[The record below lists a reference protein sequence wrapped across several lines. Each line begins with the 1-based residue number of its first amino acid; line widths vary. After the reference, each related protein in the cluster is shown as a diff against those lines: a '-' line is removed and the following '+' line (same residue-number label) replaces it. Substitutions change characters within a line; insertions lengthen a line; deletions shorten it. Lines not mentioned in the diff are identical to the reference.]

1 MIGGDIVQTTFTASP
16 TPSIKKKQT
25 TLIGNLVVATTENST
40 ENSVGSNNLESQI
53 PFVKGTGLLSTAVTN
68 SNHSEPREMDIK
80 DEPTFEI
87 MPYSIRGDQ
96 LKVEAYCNTY
106 GVNITFEL
114 IGDLVRI
121 VAKKG
126 NRELTCI
133 LYSNIRGFCMLLID
147 FTIAIC

>member
-1 MIGGDIVQTTFTASP
+1 MIGGDIAQTTFTASP

-80 DEPTFEI
+80 DEPTFAI

-126 NRELTCI
+126 IRE
-133 LYSNIRGFCMLLID
+133 
-147 FTIAIC
+147 